1 MVRHTYVHELRSAAT
16 YPLAGALAEGAFTSV
31 VAAKYFDA
39 SPLLV
44 AVITAAPMFGNIA
57 ALLWTQ
63 MAEHRSKVRF
73 VNWLQLGVVSLIAA
87 VAVTYPMP
95 KAIGAWVFAAVIVA
109 ARVLVAGIVTLRS
122 AIWRLNYPRHVRGQ
136 IIARISAVATLVLAI
151 ATYGGARWLDHQP
164 TAYVML
170 YPMAAV
176 LGVIGIWQFSK
187 IRVRHEWR
195 MRRPAPLL
203 ATRPEDMAQTSES
216 NLLNYQPERARRGN
230 FWRDAAQVL
239 KDDPRFREY
248 MRWQFISGMAFMM
261 MSPPLLLMVS
271 REMTD
276 PKRDYALAT
285 LVVQVIPMV
294 TSIIFTQIW
303 APFFDRVP
311 ILTFRVVQG
320 VVSVSA
326 MLVMFAGAIYDQ
338 LWLIGASQFLIG
350 VSNAAGNLAWNLGHN
365 DFAPADKAGT
375 YMAVNVMLTGTRGF
389 FAPFLGIWLYS
400 SLAGR
405 YVFGICALCS
415 VVAQFGFYRMSRKY
429 VVASSGQDGAVQHVA
444 VAVPKPVATTVGS

>member
-1 MVRHTYVHELRSAAT
+1 MVRHSYVHELRSAAT

-57 ALLWTQ
+57 ALFWSQ

-73 VNWLQLGVVSLIAA
+73 VNWLQLGVISLIAA
-87 VAVTYPMP
+87 VAITYPMP
-95 KAIGAWVFAAVIVA
+95 RHIGAWVFAAVIIA
-109 ARVLVAGIVTLRS
+109 ARVLVAGILTIRS
-122 AIWRLNYPRHVRGQ
+122 TIWRLNYPRHVRGQ

-151 ATYGGARWLDHQP
+151 ATYGGARWLDYQP

-170 YPMAAV
+170 YPMAGI
-176 LGVIGIWQFSK
+176 LGLIGIWQFSK

-195 MRRPAPLL
+195 LRRPARILV
-203 ATRPEDMAQTSES
+203 ARPEDMAQTGES
-216 NLLNYQPERARRGN
+216 NLLNYQPAPAGRRN

-248 MRWQFISGMAFMM
+248 MRWQFLSGMAFMM
-261 MSPPLLLMVS
+261 MTPPLLLMVS

-285 LVVQVIPMV
+285 LIVQVIPMV
-294 TSIIFTQIW
+294 ISIVFTQIW
-303 APFFDRVP
+303 APYFDRVS

-320 VVSVSA
+320 IVSVA
-326 MLVMFAGAIYDQ
+326 ALLVMFAGAIYDQ
-338 LWLIGASQFLIG
+338 LWLIGVSQFLIG
-350 VSNAAGNLAWNLGHN
+350 VSNGAGNLAWSLGHN

-400 SLAGR
+400 SMGGR

-415 VVAQFGFYRMSRKY
+415 AVGQYGFYRMSRKY
-429 VVASSGQDGAVQHVA
+429 AMLRTAQDGAMPPSVA
-444 VAVPKPVATTVGS
+444 RLPEPAPAAVGS